1 MSQRPGT
8 KSSRANSKRQAQD
21 QKAES
26 EEEGHHSHD
35 ELIDVYAN
43 ELDPKN
49 QQMVNDLV
57 HGLGSVGVGKS
68 MERAQEIIKR
78 QMLNEEN
85 NVTLEAL
92 DLQDLSFMRQEYWD
106 SLEEIYVNRNM
117 LTNIDVLQIF

>member
-1 MSQRPGT
+1 
-8 KSSRANSKRQAQD
+8 
-21 QKAES
+21 
-26 EEEGHHSHD
+26 
-35 ELIDVYAN
+35 
-43 ELDPKN
+43 
-49 QQMVNDLV
+49 MVNDLV

-117 LTNIDVLQIF
+117 LSNIDVLQIF